1 MRRTLWHMA
10 GSRTRTAVVVGG
22 GPGGLMAAEVMA
34 AAGVHVTVVE
44 HMPSVG
50 RKFVLA
56 GRSGLNLTHSEP
68 IDQMLTRYGAQAARL
83 EPALRAFDGDAL
95 RAWAAGLG
103 EPTYIGTSG
112 RVFPRSQRATPLL
125 RAWLRRLDDLGVRIE
140 SRTRWLGWSD
150 GALLFERA
158 GARHTVQPDITVLA
172 LGGAS
177 WPRVGSDG
185 GWVPLLREAGVA
197 VHDLRPTN
205 CGVRVAYSNTFILR
219 QEGEPLKNVAVSID
233 GSSARGDVIITT
245 SGLEGGPIYALS
257 VPIREAVDRGGAVVF
272 MDLQPDLPASTLA
285 ERLRRRRPKDSM
297 SSTLKRVVG
306 LRPSSVAWLREVVGA
321 VLPNGSD
328 DLAALLKAVPVRLEG
343 LVPIDRAIS
352 TAGGVSMDDV
362 DEHFMLRARPGTF
375 VVGEML
381 DWEAPTGGFLLQAT
395 FATAVAAACGAI
407 ERLSA

>member
-34 AAGVHVTVVE
+34 GAGVHVTVVE

-68 IDQMLTRYGAQAARL
+68 IDQMLTRYGPQAAHL

-103 EPTYIGTSG
+103 EPTFIGTSG
-112 RVFPRSQRATPLL
+112 RVFPRSLRATPLL

-140 SRTRWLGWSD
+140 TRTRWLGWSD

-185 GWVPLLREAGVA
+185 GWVTLLRDAGVT

-205 CGVRVAYSNTFILR
+205 CGVRVAYSNRFILH
-219 QEGEPLKNVAVSID
+219 QEGEPLKNVAITID
-233 GSSARGDVIITT
+233 GATARGDIVITT
-245 SGLEGGPIYALS
+245 AGLEGGPIYALS
-257 VPIREAVDRGGAVVF
+257 APIRAAVDRGRAVVHV
-272 MDLQPDLPASTLA
+272 DLQPDLASATLA
-285 ERLRRRRPKDSM
+285 ARLANRRPKDSL

-306 LRPSSVAWLREVVGA
+306 LRPSAVAWLREVVGSM
-321 VLPNGSD
+321 LPHGSEE
-328 DLAALLKAVPVRLEG
+328 LAALLKAVPVRLEG

-362 DEHFMLRARPGTF
+362 DERFMLRARPGTF

-395 FATAVAAACGAI
+395 FATAVAAA
-407 ERLSA
+407 RSAVEHLAA